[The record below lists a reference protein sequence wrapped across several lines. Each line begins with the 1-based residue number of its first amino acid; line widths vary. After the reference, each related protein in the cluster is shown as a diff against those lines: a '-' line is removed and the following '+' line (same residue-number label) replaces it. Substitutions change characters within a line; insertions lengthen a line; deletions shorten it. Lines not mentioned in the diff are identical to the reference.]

1 MIAPSIGFI
10 GFGEAAFAMS
20 SGLLEEKKITSIFAY
35 DINSDHPLY
44 GAMIRERAAAL
55 GIPLTDSLKELCENT
70 THLFCTASAKVA
82 EMIAENIQPFLHT
95 DHCYIDMN
103 AASPMT
109 MERVAA
115 RIAETGA
122 SFIDAAVMDTVPLKK
137 HKVPIYVSG
146 SKALGFAEEANGW
159 GMNVTFIGETPGSS
173 SAIKMFRSIFM
184 KGVSALLL
192 ETLHASRIYGVEET
206 VLASLNESI
215 TARPLQE
222 TADLLLPRTAI
233 HAERRVAEMREVMAT
248 LGMLGIDAT
257 MSEAVAAKLQWLAD
271 HRIRELWN
279 GHLPQHY
286 DALLEML
293 EGKNRKKTDDYQ
305 N

>member
-1 MIAPSIGFI
+1 MTASSIGFI

-20 SGLLEEKKITSIFAY
+20 CGLLEEKKITSIFAY

-44 GAMIRERAAAL
+44 GAVIRERAEVL
-55 GIPLTDSLKELCENT
+55 GVPLTASLKELCENT

-82 EMIAENIQPFLHT
+82 EKIAENIRPFLHT
-95 DHCYIDMN
+95 DHYYIDMN
-103 AASPMT
+103 AVSPMT

-122 SFIDAAVMDTVPLKK
+122 SFVDAAVMDTVPQKK

-146 SKALGFAEEANGW
+146 LKAHHFAEEANGW
-159 GMNVTFIGETPGSS
+159 GMNITFIGKKPGSS

-184 KGVSALLL
+184 KGFSTLLL

-206 VLASLNESI
+206 VLSSLEESI
-215 TARPLQE
+215 TARPLQQ

-233 HAERRVAEMREVMAT
+233 HAERRVAEMREVIAT

-257 MSEAVAAKLQWLAD
+257 MSEAVAAKLQWLVD
-271 HRIRELWN
+271 QRIREQWS
-279 GHLPQHY
+279 GHPPQRY
-286 DALLEML
+286 DALLAML
-293 EGKNRKKTDDYQ
+293 KEKKLREDEKL
-305 N
+305 

>member
-1 MIAPSIGFI
+1 
-10 GFGEAAFAMS
+10 
-20 SGLLEEKKITSIFAY
+20 
-35 DINSDHPLY
+35 
-44 GAMIRERAAAL
+44 
-55 GIPLTDSLKELCENT
+55 
-70 THLFCTASAKVA
+70 
-82 EMIAENIQPFLHT
+82 
-95 DHCYIDMN
+95 
-103 AASPMT
+103 
-109 MERVAA
+109 
-115 RIAETGA
+115 
-122 SFIDAAVMDTVPLKK
+122 
-137 HKVPIYVSG
+137 
-146 SKALGFAEEANGW
+146 
-159 GMNVTFIGETPGSS
+159 MNVTFIGETPGSS

-215 TARPLQE
+215 TAQPLQE